1 MTVKPL
7 NRMTYYKVCRTLD
20 QMTIEMYQEITS
32 ALLHDASP
40 IELATELHDTW
51 EMVAQTLYENDEI
64 THKQCVLALNR
75 IGRTLMQAFASLGVE
90 PFADME

>member
-7 NRMTYYKVCRTLD
+7 NRMTYYKVARAID
-20 QMTIEMYQEITS
+20 EMTIEMYQEITS

-40 IELATELHDTW
+40 IELATELYDQW

-64 THKQCVLALNR
+64 THKQCVLAIERINR
-75 IGRTLMQAFASLGVE
+75 LLGQMFASLGVE
-90 PFADME
+90 PFQK